1 MDVPLDASTTE
12 VFDLDGLYEDEDD
25 EHYHLATDGM
35 INLRDIAEEIVML
48 EKPMRV
54 VADDSEDMLTGGQG
68 WEVIDE
74 DDLHND
80 PSHDESKVNVDP
92 RLQKLQQLYDDRNH
106 AR

>member
-1 MDVPLDASTTE
+1 
-12 VFDLDGLYEDEDD
+12 
-25 EHYHLATDGM
+25 
-35 INLRDIAEEIVML
+35 
-48 EKPMRV
+48 
-54 VADDSEDMLTGGQG
+54 MLTGGQG